1 MERSPVYP
9 SLSFLFFIF
18 FFLKKF
24 LFGAFSIFGP
34 TGKAEFLLTQQY
46 ADELKKKKKY
56 FPIVHI
62 LQSALQS
69 RASSVG

>member
-46 ADELKKKKKY
+46 ADELKKKKKIFSDCAY
-56 FPIVHI
+56 IAI
-62 LQSALQS
+62 SLTI
-69 RASSVG
+69 